1 MALFFNGAL
10 VVKFKK
16 ALSVCLMRTESLF
29 YLNKACLNP
38 HAILNPYGKIHI
50 LGESME
56 KTETT
61 IFVDWE
67 NLLADLKAIQETD
80 ERLKESNFNFN
91 NPEQLLALIRSFLEL
106 EEELKRI
113 YFYVSEPFTE
123 VEPRIKSNK
132 REELEEYKKNNFKEY
147 EGRVNKSGIIQ
158 SFNHAIAQQNQVKLR
173 VGRVKFKFVYK
184 FEDKEVYNGL
194 EAKIFIPY
202 LKLRQKQVDALLA
215 HDITKLYCTKQG
227 GCILLFSR
235 DTDFVPVLE
244 AAWEKGFEV
253 FIANIQES
261 PNSVPSDLKK
271 SCNVRERSVAEIVDN
286 LPKNQYTSKKKNFS
300 TNEPFNNPFKDQL
313 F

>member
-1 MALFFNGAL
+1 M
-10 VVKFKK
+10 FKSPCYTQPLWLWQNSYFGRK
-16 ALSVCLMRTESLF
+16 
-29 YLNKACLNP
+29 
-38 HAILNPYGKIHI
+38 HG
-50 LGESME
+50 

-91 NPEQLLALIRSFLEL
+91 NPEQLLVLIRSFLEP
-106 EEELKRI
+106 EEELKQI

-132 REELEEYKKNNFKEY
+132 KEELEEYKKNNFKEY
-147 EGRVNKSGIIQ
+147 EEKVNKSGIIQ

-184 FEDKEVYNGL
+184 FEDKEVYNSL

-261 PNSVPSDLKK
+261 PNSVPSDLRK
-271 SCNVRERSVAEIVDN
+271 SCNVRERSVADIVDN
-286 LPKNQYTSKKKNFS
+286 LPKNQYTPKKKNFS

-313 F
+313 FKKN

>member
-1 MALFFNGAL
+1 MSAWWEQNLYFIL
-10 VVKFKK
+10 K
-16 ALSVCLMRTESLF
+16 
-29 YLNKACLNP
+29 NKACLNP

-80 ERLKESNFNFN
+80 ERLKEPNFNFN
-91 NPEQLLALIRSFLEL
+91 NPDQLLVLIRSFLEP

-132 REELEEYKKNNFKEY
+132 KEELEEYKEKNPKDY
-147 EGRVNKSGIIQ
+147 EERVNKSGIIQ
-158 SFNHAIAQQNQVKLR
+158 SFNHAIAKQNQVKLR

-271 SCNVRERSVAEIVDN
+271 SCNVRERSVADIVDN

-300 TNEPFNNPFKDQL
+300 PNEPFNNPFKDQL
-313 F
+313 FKKN

>member
-1 MALFFNGAL
+1 
-10 VVKFKK
+10 
-16 ALSVCLMRTESLF
+16 MRTESLF

-80 ERLKESNFNFN
+80 ERLKEPNFNFN
-91 NPEQLLALIRSFLEL
+91 NPEQLLALIRSFLDP

-132 REELEEYKKNNFKEY
+132 KEELEEYKKNNFKEY
-147 EGRVNKSGIIQ
+147 EKRVNKSGIIQ

-173 VGRVKFKFVYK
+173 VGRVMFKFTNES
-184 FEDKEVYNGL
+184 EDKEVYNGL
-194 EAKIFIPY
+194 EAEILIPY
-202 LKLRQKQVDALLA
+202 LKLRQKQVDALLV

-271 SCNVRERSVAEIVDN
+271 SCNVRERSVADIVDN

-300 TNEPFNNPFKDQL
+300 PNEPFNNPFKDQL
-313 F
+313 FKKN

>member
-1 MALFFNGAL
+1 M
-10 VVKFKK
+10 
-16 ALSVCLMRTESLF
+16 
-29 YLNKACLNP
+29 
-38 HAILNPYGKIHI
+38 
-50 LGESME
+50 
-56 KTETT
+56 
-61 IFVDWE
+61 
-67 NLLADLKAIQETD
+67 
-80 ERLKESNFNFN
+80 
-91 NPEQLLALIRSFLEL
+91 
-106 EEELKRI
+106 
-113 YFYVSEPFTE
+113 
-123 VEPRIKSNK
+123 
-132 REELEEYKKNNFKEY
+132 
-147 EGRVNKSGIIQ
+147 NKSGIIQ

-271 SCNVRERSVAEIVDN
+271 SCNVRERSVADIVDN
-286 LPKNQYTSKKKNFS
+286 LPKSQHTPKKKNFPPK
-300 TNEPFNNPFKDQL
+300 EPFNSSLKDQ
-313 F
+313 FSKNKKN

>member
-1 MALFFNGAL
+1 
-10 VVKFKK
+10 
-16 ALSVCLMRTESLF
+16 
-29 YLNKACLNP
+29 
-38 HAILNPYGKIHI
+38 
-50 LGESME
+50 ME

-80 ERLKESNFNFN
+80 DRFKESHFNFN
-91 NPEQLLALIRSFLEL
+91 NPDQLLALIRSFLEP

-123 VEPRIKSNK
+123 VELRIKSNK
-132 REELEEYKKNNFKEY
+132 KEELEEYKKNNFKEY
-147 EGRVNKSGIIQ
+147 EEKANKSGIMQ
-158 SFNHAIAQQNQVKLR
+158 TFNHKIAQQNQVKLR
-173 VGRVKFKFVYK
+173 VGRVMFEFVYK

-244 AAWEKGFEV
+244 ATWEKGFEV
-253 FIANIQES
+253 FIANIEES
-261 PNSVPSDLKK
+261 PNLVPPDLNGPCDVRVQCCRNGSQVAQK
-271 SCNVRERSVAEIVDN
+271 SAHPQEKE
-286 LPKNQYTSKKKNFS
+286 LPPK
-300 TNEPFNNPFKDQL
+300 EPFNSSLKDQ
-313 F
+313 FSKNKK

>member
-1 MALFFNGAL
+1 M
-10 VVKFKK
+10 
-16 ALSVCLMRTESLF
+16 
-29 YLNKACLNP
+29 
-38 HAILNPYGKIHI
+38 
-50 LGESME
+50 
-56 KTETT
+56 
-61 IFVDWE
+61 
-67 NLLADLKAIQETD
+67 
-80 ERLKESNFNFN
+80 
-91 NPEQLLALIRSFLEL
+91 
-106 EEELKRI
+106 
-113 YFYVSEPFTE
+113 
-123 VEPRIKSNK
+123 
-132 REELEEYKKNNFKEY
+132 
-147 EGRVNKSGIIQ
+147 NKSGVIQ

-286 LPKNQYTSKKKNFS
+286 LPKNQYAPKKKNFS
-300 TNEPFNNPFKDQL
+300 PNEPFNNPFKDQL
-313 F
+313 FKKN

>member
-1 MALFFNGAL
+1 
-10 VVKFKK
+10 
-16 ALSVCLMRTESLF
+16 
-29 YLNKACLNP
+29 
-38 HAILNPYGKIHI
+38 
-50 LGESME
+50 ME

-80 ERLKESNFNFN
+80 ERLKEPNFNFN
-91 NPEQLLALIRSFLEL
+91 NPDQLLALIRSFLEP
-106 EEELKRI
+106 EEKLKRI

-123 VEPRIKSNK
+123 VEPRIKGNK
-132 REELEEYKKNNFKEY
+132 NEELEEYKEKNPKDY
-147 EGRVNKSGIIQ
+147 EERVNKSGIIQ

-173 VGRVKFKFVYK
+173 VGWVKFKFVYK

-235 DTDFVPVLE
+235 DTDFVPVLKE
-244 AAWEKGFEV
+244 IREQGFKI
-253 FIANIQES
+253 FIVKIKES
-261 PNSVPSDLKK
+261 PISVLSDLKK
-271 SCNVRERSVAEIVDN
+271 SCGVRKRSVAEIVAK
-286 LPKNQYTSKKKNFS
+286 LPKNQHSHKKNNS
-300 TNEPFNNPFKDQL
+300 YSKEPFNNPFKDQL
-313 F
+313 SKNKK

>member
-1 MALFFNGAL
+1 
-10 VVKFKK
+10 
-16 ALSVCLMRTESLF
+16 
-29 YLNKACLNP
+29 
-38 HAILNPYGKIHI
+38 
-50 LGESME
+50 ME

-67 NLLADLKAIQETD
+67 NLLHDLIAIQKNPKTD
-80 ERLKESNFNFN
+80 RRFNSSHFNFN
-91 NPEQLLALIRSFLEL
+91 NPEQLLVLIHSFLDP
-106 EEELKRI
+106 EEKLKRI
-113 YFYVSEPFTE
+113 YFYASESFTE
-123 VEPRIKSNK
+123 AEPRIKGKKNEK
-132 REELEEYKKNNFKEY
+132 LEEYKEKNPKDY
-147 EGRVNKSGIIQ
+147 EKRVNKSGIIQ
-158 SFNHAIAQQNQVKLR
+158 AFNHEIAQQNQVKLR
-173 VGRVKFKFVYK
+173 VGRVMFKFVYK

-202 LKLRQKQVDALLA
+202 LKLRQKQVDALLV

-261 PNSVPSDLKK
+261 PNSVLSDLKK

-286 LPKNQYTSKKKNFS
+286 LPKNQYPPKKKNFS
-300 TNEPFNNPFKDQL
+300 PNEPFNNPFKDL
-313 F
+313 HKKN

>member
-1 MALFFNGAL
+1 
-10 VVKFKK
+10 
-16 ALSVCLMRTESLF
+16 MRTESLF

-80 ERLKESNFNFN
+80 ERLKEPNFNFN
-91 NPEQLLALIRSFLEL
+91 NPDQLLALIRSFLEP

-123 VEPRIKSNK
+123 VEPRIKGNK
-132 REELEEYKKNNFKEY
+132 NEEVEEYKEKNPKDY
-147 EGRVNKSGIIQ
+147 EKRVNKSGIIQ

-173 VGRVKFKFVYK
+173 VGWVKFKFVYK

-286 LPKNQYTSKKKNFS
+286 LPKNQYTPKKKNFS
-300 TNEPFNNPFKDQL
+300 PNEPFNNPFKDQL
-313 F
+313 FKKN

>member
-1 MALFFNGAL
+1 MLYSALMA
-10 VVKFKK
+10 KFIFWEKAWKK
-16 ALSVCLMRTESLF
+16 LKPRFLW
-29 YLNKACLNP
+29 
-38 HAILNPYGKIHI
+38 I
-50 LGESME
+50 
-56 KTETT
+56 
-61 IFVDWE
+61 WE

-80 ERLKESNFNFN
+80 ERLKEPNFNFN
-91 NPEQLLALIRSFLEL
+91 NPDQLLALIRSFLEP

-123 VEPRIKSNK
+123 VEPRIKGNK
-132 REELEEYKKNNFKEY
+132 NEELEEYKEKNPKDY
-147 EGRVNKSGIIQ
+147 EERVNKSGIIQ

-215 HDITKLYCTKQG
+215 HDDITRLYCTKQG

-271 SCNVRERSVAEIVDN
+271 SCNVRERSVADIVDN
-286 LPKNQYTSKKKNFS
+286 LPKNQYTPKKKNFS
-300 TNEPFNNPFKDQL
+300 PNEPFNNPFKDQL
-313 F
+313 FKKN

>member
-1 MALFFNGAL
+1 
-10 VVKFKK
+10 
-16 ALSVCLMRTESLF
+16 MRTEPLF
-29 YLNKACLNP
+29 YFKK
-38 HAILNPYGKIHI
+38 HGKIHI

-91 NPEQLLALIRSFLEL
+91 NPEQLLALIRSFLEP

-123 VEPRIKSNK
+123 VEPRIKGNK
-132 REELEEYKKNNFKEY
+132 NEELEEYKEKNPKDY
-147 EGRVNKSGIIQ
+147 EERVNKSGIIQ

-194 EAKIFIPY
+194 EAEILIPY

-271 SCNVRERSVAEIVDN
+271 SCNVRERSVADIVDN

-300 TNEPFNNPFKDQL
+300 PNEPFNNPFKDQL
-313 F
+313 FKKN